1 VARARELAQVG
12 RTLFAL
18 AGSLAQGAVAPAAQA
33 LEAVLARLL
42 PVALDFLA
50 RTFGLDQLPRLLRL
64 GLEALRR
71 PIDKGLDWVLG
82 KIVQL
87 AKNAG
92 KAGKKGV
99 ENKLPKAAL
108 TAPDSLQLA
117 DNRTPTQKQEALQQA
132 VAAGTTLLREEQLS
146 HAKLAT
152 HLAAIRQQ
160 YRLTSLRLVTES
172 ETTDFEL
179 VHLHGAVNPQQ
190 RGPSVR
196 RARPLTPGAV
206 PRPPVQVQQ
215 AIRALYQQALA
226 PAHITEVDDRAQLV
240 RHRFTN
246 PRLITAV
253 HKNTFAEF
261 NAKLQRGEIVLVNNQ
276 REYLLANRPK
286 YRPNL
291 VEDVWAQ
298 AQSQDVNGRV
308 YDPNVPTIE
317 LFWDRTKN
325 RSDQW
330 HMGHRSGK
338 EYRTMVDDYIRGRTT
353 YQEFLAEYNDKAN
366 YQPEDPRE
374 NSSHRHEA
382 P

>member
-1 VARARELAQVG
+1 MARARELAQVG